1 MENNWKINLKTKSET
16 TISLDEISNILRTL
30 KESGVE
36 RNVVREFLN
45 YLRKYSVDDESE
57 DRILEILDIVEGFCN
72 EKYIVWKG

>member
-1 MENNWKINLKTKSET
+1 LKKKSET